1 MIIIYLYI
9 YAYYIWDGLKPPA
22 SYEEV
27 EHHLGFFFVPR
38 CLANH
43 GIATQTDDGQGVM
56 EKLWLV

>member
-1 MIIIYLYI
+1 MRTIFGMGWNHRPAMKKLNII
-9 YAYYIWDGLKPPA
+9 
-22 SYEEV
+22 SV
-27 EHHLGFFFVPR
+27 FFPVPR

>member
-1 MIIIYLYI
+1 
-9 YAYYIWDGLKPPA
+9 LKPPA

-27 EHHLGFFFVPR
+27 EHHLSFFFVPR